1 MDNLNGLLDNDKRN
15 RREIKCLAKTVG
27 KFYVTYG
34 GCGKEAARGCEVR
47 IDAGHGGDHITIPG
61 DLIVWCESHEKN
73 LLEVISHGYMLLDIA
88 QLRAG
93 YVTRSD
99 KRGRAT

>member
-1 MDNLNGLLDNDKRN
+1 MLSKDGRKVLCDVR
-15 RREIKCLAKTVG
+15 
-27 KFYVTYG
+27 

-73 LLEVISHGYMLLDIA
+73 LLEVISHEYMLLDIA